1 MKFVG
6 EIGIPRR
13 EYLYELQY
21 IDQIQIERGYE
32 RRNRHIWSISRWQT
46 YMLMSV
52 SMVDLKKAGIYKPT
66 DILKFPW
73 DDNDEEAGNLPD
85 DNEIA
90 RLRQMM
96 IEENAATE
104 KRLKE
109 QQTIQAEMD
118 AISQQLAE

>member
-21 IDQIQIERGYE
+21 LDQIQIERGYE

-73 DDNDEEAGNLPD
+73 DENDEESSNLPN

-96 IEENAATE
+96 IEENAAAE

-109 QQTIQAEMD
+109 QQTINNEMD
-118 AISQQLAE
+118 AISQQIVE

>member
-1 MKFVG
+1 M
-6 EIGIPRR
+6 P
-13 EYLYELQY
+13 
-21 IDQIQIERGYE
+21 
-32 RRNRHIWSISRWQT
+32 N
-46 YMLMSV
+46 
-52 SMVDLKKAGIYKPT
+52 
-66 DILKFPW
+66 
-73 DDNDEEAGNLPD
+73 

-109 QQTIQAEMD
+109 QQTIQTEMD

>member
-21 IDQIQIERGYE
+21 LDQIQIERGHD
-32 RRNRHIWSISRWQT
+32 RRHRHIWGISRWQT

-52 SMVDLKKAGIYKPT
+52 SMADLKKAGIYKPT

-73 DDNDEEAGNLPD
+73 DESDEEAGNLPD
-85 DNEIA
+85 DKEIA
-90 RLRQMM
+90 RLRHIM
-96 IEENAATE
+96 IEENAEAE
-104 KRLKE
+104 RRMNELQNK
-109 QQTIQAEMD
+109 QQQ
-118 AISQQLAE
+118 